1 MSGTSVDRLVKC
13 SGGLRAALYH
23 TKGYKMGLYNKKT
36 RKTFAIVVCVIL
48 VLALVAPLVIA
59 ITNL

>member
-1 MSGTSVDRLVKC
+1 
-13 SGGLRAALYH
+13 
-23 TKGYKMGLYNKKT
+23 MGLYNKKT